1 MMNKF
6 LKKAEDNCLN
16 YVILE
21 LAVDR
26 IFQLVT
32 LKEVILE
39 QCAFLVSAAKIR
51 VFQANF
57 RSVLE

>member
-39 QCAFLVSAAKIR
+39 QCAFLVCAKIR

>member
-39 QCAFLVSAAKIR
+39 QCAFLVCAKIR
-51 VFQANF
+51 VF
-57 RSVLE
+57 